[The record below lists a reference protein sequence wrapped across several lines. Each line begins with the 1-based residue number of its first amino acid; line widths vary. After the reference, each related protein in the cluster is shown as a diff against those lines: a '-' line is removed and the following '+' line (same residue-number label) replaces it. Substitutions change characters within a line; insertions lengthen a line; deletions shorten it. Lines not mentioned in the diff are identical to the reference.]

1 MFQVH
6 LEHFPGSSGTFFR
19 FIWNM
24 ANAFTTAFGTGSS
37 SATLPVTIS
46 LLEEKNQVIN
56 HDSCGGDDIDG
67 GDDDSG
73 ESPPLVMVMILMVVM
88 AMILMVAMAYRIFVS
103 LFWQCLSLTDS
114 LTD

>member
-1 MFQVH
+1 
-6 LEHFPGSSGTFFR
+6 
-19 FIWNM
+19 M

-67 GDDDSG
+67 GDGDDIDGSDG
-73 ESPPLVMVMILMVVM
+73 IPDI
-88 AMILMVAMAYRIFVS
+88 
-103 LFWQCLSLTDS
+103 CLSFLAMLVTN
-114 LTD
+114 

>member
-1 MFQVH
+1 
-6 LEHFPGSSGTFFR
+6 
-19 FIWNM
+19 M

-56 HDSCGGDDIDG
+56 HDSGGGDDIDG

-73 ESPPLVMVMILMVVM
+73 ESPPLVMAMILMVVM
-88 AMILMVAMAYRIFVS
+88 AMIMVMAITMAMAKIMMMMRY
-103 LFWQCLSLTDS
+103 LFASGHNGTFSDEVFPQSGRQNTAFE
-114 LTD
+114 

>member
-88 AMILMVAMAYRIFVS
+88 AMIMMVAMAYRIFVS
-103 LFWQCLSLTDS
+103 LFFLAHRNLRP
-114 LTD
+114 